1 MIFYRTALR
10 VVAALVLLVVLVVV
24 GVGTHVWWTAR
35 GDDRRPSD
43 VILVLGASQ
52 FNGRPSAV
60 FQARLD
66 HALTLWQ
73 DHVAT
78 HVVTVGGSRPGDRYT
93 EAAAGKAWLV
103 EHGVPADAVVA
114 VETGSDTLQ
123 SVKAAK
129 REMSTNGWA
138 TAVLV
143 TDPWHTLRAR
153 SMAHDVG
160 INAVTSPTR
169 TGPAVRTRTSSCA
182 TSPERPARTSPTS
195 SSIARSST
203 ARTLSDRR

>member
-10 VVAALVLLVVLVVV
+10 VVAALVLLLVLVVV
-24 GVGTHVWWTAR
+24 GVGTRVWWTAR
-35 GDDRRPSD
+35 GDDRRHSD

-60 FQARLD
+60 FRARLD

-73 DHVAT
+73 GHVAD
-78 HVVTVGGSRPGDRYT
+78 HVVTVGGSQPGDRYT
-93 EAAAGKAWLV
+93 EAAAGKTWLV
-103 EHGVPADAVVA
+103 EHGVPAEAVVA

-129 REMSTNGWA
+129 REMATNGWS

-153 SMAHDVG
+153 SMARDVG

-169 TGPAVRTRTSSCA
+169 TGPAVRTRTV
-182 TSPERPARTSPTS
+182 ELRY
-195 SSIARSST
+195 IARETGAYLSYKLFH
-203 ARTLSDRR
+203 RTVERGPNAV